1 MSGELPFGGGFH
13 VLIAGTAANSAP
25 TLAAWIKLTSKLVYT
40 TTSGQTTMPDAVNAP
55 VRIGT
60 YTTKAKRKR
69 AENRAAAPP
78 PEGAQ
83 KEKQHI
89 AALLK
94 ANENVKANLGQA
106 EYDTAAVRSSQ
117 GCVK

>member
-1 MSGELPFGGGFH
+1 MT
-13 VLIAGTAANSAP
+13 AGTAPNPAP
-25 TLAAWIKLTSKLVYT
+25 TLATYTKLTSKLVHT
-40 TTSGQTTMPDAVNAP
+40 ITSGHTTMFDAVTVP

-69 AENRAAAPP
+69 AESRAAAPP

-106 EYDTAAVRSSQ
+106 EYDTAAVRSRQ

>member
-1 MSGELPFGGGFH
+1 MS
-13 VLIAGTAANSAP
+13 
-25 TLAAWIKLTSKLVYT
+25 
-40 TTSGQTTMPDAVNAP
+40 DAVNAP

-78 PEGAQ
+78 PKSAQ

-89 AALLK
+89 ASRLK
-94 ANENVKANLGQA
+94 AIEKFKPKLGQA
-106 EYDTAAVRSSQ
+106 EYDSLRLRFEAANNVSSE
-117 GCVK
+117 V